1 MQSGMSGRQYN
12 LPFLTDVFRFPSR
25 VVIDGIDT
33 VAVEPEPQTEEDFFS
48 SWDKP
53 ATPKPSIPST
63 AQAGAPVIGKPAPI
77 PRTVTPSSLISGN
90 TSVAGGPTKP
100 RLTSST
106 SIATSSAASFPL
118 KKSKLGGLG
127 AKKAAAPIDFA
138 DAERK
143 AAEEAE
149 RIKKLGY
156 DRQREEEDERSKKD
170 AEKTEKAKLSD
181 TTAVARAATVPGKVD
196 VRKGNNQDMERLGMG
211 FKKLGF
217 GAVPT
222 TSASIPGA
230 RATCVFPGLGLHTF
244 TEWFTARLQMMLRQ
258 LPGINSGIRRPYRL
272 ICISGGMITIPP

>member
-1 MQSGMSGRQYN
+1 
-12 LPFLTDVFRFPSR
+12 
-25 VVIDGIDT
+25 VVIDGIDV

-48 SWDKP
+48 SWNKP
-53 ATPKPSIPST
+53 ATPKPSIPPT

-77 PRTVTPSSLISGN
+77 PRTVTSSSLVSGNISG
-90 TSVAGGPTKP
+90 SGPTKSGIS

-106 SIATSSAASFPL
+106 SIATSSAASSAP

-143 AAEEAE
+143 AVEDAE

-156 DRQREEEDERSKKD
+156 DRQREEEEERSKQ
-170 AEKTEKAKLSD
+170 ETEKAQRAQVSD
-181 TTAVARAATVPGKVD
+181 AAVVARTVTVPGKVD

-222 TSASIPGA
+222 PSVSISSA
-230 RATCVFPGLGLHTF
+230 RATCVFPGLSIHTF
-244 TEWFTARLQMMLRQ
+244 ADGSQHACR
-258 LPGINSGIRRPYRL
+258 
-272 ICISGGMITIPP
+272 